1 VIVTVGDGVLPPV
14 GVGTGT
20 GITVGPVL
28 GSGVASVGVGAGA
41 GFFFVVGAVGFGAR
55 LVAPLLGTVVVPVPG
70 FVTLVLGCVGMLV
83 MFTDSETLGVATDG
97 VTGGTV
103 FWP

>member
-1 VIVTVGDGVLPPV
+1 
-14 GVGTGT
+14 VGTGT

-55 LVAPLLGTVVVPVPG
+55 LVVPLPGTVVAPVPG
-70 FVTLVLGCVGMLV
+70 FVALVLGCVGMLV
-83 MFTDSETLGVATDG
+83 PLADSETLGVATAG